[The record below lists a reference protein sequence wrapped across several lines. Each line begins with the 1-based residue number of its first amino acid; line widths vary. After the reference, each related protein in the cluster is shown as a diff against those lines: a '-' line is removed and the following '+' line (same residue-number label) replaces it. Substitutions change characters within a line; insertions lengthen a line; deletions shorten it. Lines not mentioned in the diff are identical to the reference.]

1 MKLLIRS
8 FILLVLL
15 SGGIGAQETH
25 NTLDSNTAFFAG
37 DSLSYV
43 ILPPDNY
50 CMVTDMA
57 IEDGYSFAFVPDS
70 TSYDSAVV
78 IIGVNIFQVK
88 QQPKREFTLDDLIH
102 DDTISLR
109 SHFGEDL
116 IVSEVEPIETDGG
129 HMLRTLYL
137 NFKTTFIPNV
147 MMSYFDGD
155 SEVIIFDLSVSDKI
169 PRFEA
174 ERDYLDCLKKFKALR
189 KADLE
194 SSDDE

>member
-1 MKLLIRS
+1 MKSLTGLIILIALLC
-8 FILLVLL
+8 
-15 SGGIGAQETH
+15 GGISAQETP
-25 NTLDSNTAFFAG
+25 NTLDSNTAFYAG
-37 DSLSYV
+37 NSLRYV
-43 ILPPDNY
+43 ILPPDGY
-50 CMVTDMA
+50 RMVTDMA
-57 IEDGYSFAFVPDS
+57 IEDGYSFAFVPNGA
-70 TSYDSAVV
+70 SYDSASV

-102 DDTISLR
+102 DDTTSLR

-116 IVSEVEPIETDGG
+116 IVSEVEPIETEGG

-189 KADLE
+189 KADLD